1 MENYEEKNKI
11 EITLKTFLEM
21 REEQENYKR
30 KVEMLKVELFKGFE
44 CNSKNEIVF
53 ERYNLKASII
63 HNLIKEI
70 FPKDYE
76 LMKKTYFSKNSD
88 DEDE

>member
-1 MENYEEKNKI
+1 MENYEEKNKV

-21 REEQENYKR
+21 RDEQENYKR
-30 KVEMLKVELFKGFE
+30 NVEMLKAELFKGFR
-44 CNSKNEIVF
+44 CNSKKEIVF
-53 ERYNLKASII
+53 ERYDISALRI

-76 LMKKTYFSKNSD
+76 LMEKTYFSKNSD